1 MAWLADRVDCAGGE
15 MMLSKRGVT
24 FINACPQGGVQSL
37 RVVGARITAI
47 NVPAVA
53 GDTVVDLRGARLL
66 PGLIN
71 AHDHL
76 QLNTLPAIDPS
87 RRYVRAHEW
96 ILDVDRRRRTEPD
109 FAALVAVPR
118 NDRLLV
124 GGIKN
129 LLSGVT
135 TVAHHDPLYPF
146 LLDGCFPTRV
156 VTNCG
161 WSHSLYIDGED
172 AVRESCRATPPDHP
186 WIIHA
191 GEGMDAES
199 AGEFDR
205 LEALGCIRDNTLI
218 VHGLALDSRQRSRL
232 DCANSGLVWCPSSNL
247 RLFGRTADVEWLIQ
261 RGRVTLGTDSRLSGA
276 GDLLDELRIAR
287 ECSQLSESLLESLVT
302 RRAAALLRLTDR
314 GALGPGS
321 LADLVVVPAQ
331 KPLSGCRR
339 TDIELVMLGGAP
351 RYAHSAHAEVLAPQ
365 AFWTQIRV
373 DGHPRMLASQ
383 LAQALS
389 AARCGEPGVEI
400 ADLKWRAA

>member
-1 MAWLADRVDCAGGE
+1 
-15 MMLSKRGVT
+15 MMLSNRGVT
-24 FINACPQGGVQSL
+24 YINACPGDGVQSL

-47 NVPAVA
+47 NVPAVT

-76 QLNTLPAIDPS
+76 QLNTLPALDPS
-87 RRYVRAHEW
+87 RRYGRAHEW
-96 ILDVDRRRRTEPD
+96 ILEVDRRRRTDANFE
-109 FAALVAVPR
+109 ALVAVPR

-172 AVRESCRATPPDHP
+172 AVRDSCRSTPPDRP

-191 GEGMDAES
+191 AEGTDAES
-199 AGEFDR
+199 AREFDH
-205 LEALGCIRDNTLI
+205 LEALGCVRDNTLI
-218 VHGLALDSRQRSRL
+218 VHGLALDARQRSRL
-232 DCANSGLVWCPSSNL
+232 DRANTGLVWCPSSNL
-247 RLFGRTADVEWLIQ
+247 RLFGQTADVEWLIQ

-276 GDLLDELRIAR
+276 RDLLDELRIAR

-302 RRAAALLRLTDR
+302 RRAAGLLRLADR
-314 GALGPGS
+314 GVLAPGL
-321 LADLVVVPAQ
+321 LADLVVVPADR
-331 KPLSGCRR
+331 PLSSCGR
-339 TDIELVMLGGAP
+339 TDIELVVIDGIP
-351 RYAHSAHAEVLAPQ
+351 RYAHEVHAEVLAPQ
-365 AFWTQIRV
+365 GFWTQIRV
-373 DGHPRMLASQ
+373 DGHARMLASP
-383 LAQALS
+383 LARALC
-389 AARCGEPGVEI
+389 AARCGEAGVDI